1 MHTISIGLFVGQ
13 CLSSI
18 SEINWFHNPVVCTL
32 STLFHSTLL
41 STSCRMHMHTV
52 SSITDV
58 YTVSQLKSHMAD
70 KPEYSPSSLFTGIV
84 YAVLTSLDIDT
95 DNYKTVIGQKW

>member
-1 MHTISIGLFVGQ
+1 MYSYTVTTVSLHAVATT
-13 CLSSI
+13 CL
-18 SEINWFHNPVVCTL
+18 
-32 STLFHSTLL
+32 
-41 STSCRMHMHTV
+41 V

-58 YTVSQLKSHMAD
+58 YTVSQLKSHMGA

>member
-1 MHTISIGLFVGQ
+1 MPHPLMYTYTVDTAPL
-13 CLSSI
+13 
-18 SEINWFHNPVVCTL
+18 HPVATTC
-32 STLFHSTLL
+32 H
-41 STSCRMHMHTV
+41 MHMHTV

-58 YTVSQLKSHMAD
+58 YTVSQLKSHMGA